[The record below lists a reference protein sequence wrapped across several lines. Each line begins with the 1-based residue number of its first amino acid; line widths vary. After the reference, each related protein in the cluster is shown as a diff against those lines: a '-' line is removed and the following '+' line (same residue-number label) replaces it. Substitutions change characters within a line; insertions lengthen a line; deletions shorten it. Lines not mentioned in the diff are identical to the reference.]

1 MFTCTIEEVLEE
13 VPSRPNSVVLDE
25 EQSSLVTSRQS
36 GNTPSPA
43 MHQGPKGQKRI
54 RASLIVTVC
63 KEQGAFSSLG
73 MIRTVR

>member
-1 MFTCTIEEVLEE
+1 MLEE

-25 EQSSLVTSRQS
+25 EQSSLVTARLS
-36 GNTPSPA
+36 GNTPYPA
-43 MHQGPKGQKRI
+43 KHQGPEAQKRI
-54 RASLIVTVC
+54 KASLIVTIC